1 MSATDRQ
8 NRLLLAEDWKRIYQ
22 SFRNADFQSYDFDN
36 LRRTMINYLRQN
48 YPEDFNDYIESS
60 EYLALI
66 DLIAFLGQ
74 NISFRIDL
82 NARDNFL
89 ELAERRESIL
99 RLARLLSYNVKRN
112 QAANGMLKFAAV
124 RTTEQVVDSN
134 GLNLSG
140 QTIVWN
146 DPSNSNW
153 NEQFTK
159 ILNASLPVNN
169 VFGKPNKKDTVNSI
183 PTEQY
188 RFNAINTDVPVY
200 KFKKPVQGK
209 QFSFEVVSTDVEDG
223 NILEDVPVSGNNFG
237 FIYQNDGKGA
247 GSNNTGFFA
256 HFRQGVLDQG
266 DFTITTPTSNQI
278 ISVDTPNI
286 NDSDIWLF
294 RLDNSGRETE
304 YWTKIDNLEGNNII
318 YNSVNKKIRTV
329 YSALTRVDDRVNLIF
344 SDGVFGNLPKGTFR
358 VYYRT
363 SANQRVT
370 IKPSDMNGINIDI
383 PYLSRSGIRETL
395 TITFALKY
403 TVNNGAPSESN
414 ESIKQN
420 APATYYTQ
428 NRMITAEDYNVAPL
442 AVSQEIIKSKAVNRI
457 ASGISRYYDLIDAT
471 GKYSKTNLY
480 GADGIIYKE
489 FLTSKTGFSFQ
500 NQTDVEGAIVNII
513 EPILKNRKLLNFYYN
528 RFPKKLATDLEAT
541 FVQNTK
547 DTNRSTGYF
556 QDPDGV
562 TYQVGGFTSST
573 LKFVVAG
580 AVCKFIPPAGSYFDK
595 NNNIVSGVPS
605 AFGDKMYIYTKV
617 NAVTG
622 NGTEVS
628 VQGIGP
634 IVFNDIIP
642 SNAILAE
649 VKPKFNTGLINDVK
663 TQIIDQAF
671 NYNTFGLR
679 YDENTGIWRV
689 IIENNLNTTDNFS
702 TGKAGDTTNQSQ
714 DASWLLLFNTDGEK
728 YTVTYR
734 GLRYIFE
741 SDEEIKFY
749 YDSSDKIFDSK
760 TGKIIKDKISV
771 LNINPQEK
779 TNLLPF
785 TRNFDWEI
793 IAEYRDK
800 EGYVDSKKI
809 EVGFFD
815 SDDDGVVDDLEIF
828 NEIVNETNNP
838 NTKFIFQKKYTTSD
852 NVEDFRYVNQDLEG
866 ILVFSNE
873 DIIDP
878 LSTYNEG
885 QIFYFVN
892 SNLFKVLTS
901 DELVLTTNY
910 RAFIGRDDLKFQYIH
925 AADDTSRIDPSSTNI
940 VDVYLLTRAYDT
952 QFRQYLDGAIAV
964 KPLPPS
970 SDNLYR
976 NYNAELEKIKSIS
989 DEIIYH
995 PVKYKTLFGTEAD
1008 TSLQAI
1014 FKIVK
1019 NPDLVL
1025 NDNNLKTRVI
1035 NAINRYFALENWEF
1049 GEIFY
1054 FSELAAYVV
1063 NQLAPDLVTMVIV
1076 PVQIDQ
1082 SFGSLFEIKSEADE
1096 IFISGATVD
1105 NIEIID
1111 SVTATKLQAT
1121 GQIITASSSSN
1132 SGVTSSAS
1140 SSSSNIGGISY

>member
-66 DLIAFLGQ
+66 DMIAFLGQ
-74 NISFRIDL
+74 NISFRVDL

-89 ELAERRESIL
+89 ELAERRESVL

-112 QAANGMLKFAAV
+112 QATNGMLKFSAV
-124 RTTEQVVDSN
+124 RTTEQITDSN
-134 GLNLSG
+134 GLNLAG

-153 NEQFTK
+153 SEQFTR
-159 ILNASLPVNN
+159 ILNAALPVNN
-169 VFGKPNKKDTVNSI
+169 VIGKPNKKDTVNAI

-200 KFKKPVQGK
+200 KFRKGVQGT
-209 QFSFEVVSTDVEDG
+209 QFSFEIVSTDIEDG
-223 NILEDVPVSGNNFG
+223 AILEDIPVAGNNFG

-247 GSNNTGFFA
+247 GSNATGYFA
-256 HFRQGVLDQG
+256 HFRQGTLDQA
-266 DFTITTPTSNQI
+266 DFTITTPTSNQV
-278 ISVDTPNI
+278 ISIDTPNI

-294 RLDNSGRETE
+294 KLDSSGRETE

-318 YNSVNKKIRTV
+318 YNSVNKSIRTV

-344 SDGVFGNLPKGTFR
+344 SDGVFGDLPKGTFR

-363 SANQRVT
+363 SANRRIT
-370 IKPSDMNGINIDI
+370 IKPSDMIGVNIDV
-383 PYLSRSGIRETL
+383 PYLSRSGVRQTL
-395 TITFALKY
+395 TVTFNLKY
-403 TVNNGAPSESN
+403 TISNGAASESN
-414 ESIKQN
+414 ESIKQS
-420 APATYYTQ
+420 APSTYYTQ

-442 AVSQEIIKSKAVNRI
+442 SISQEIVKSKAVNRT

-480 GADGIIYKE
+480 GSDGIVYKE
-489 FLTSKTGFSFQ
+489 YIDSKTNFSFQ
-500 NQTDVEGAIVNII
+500 NQTDVEGVIVNDI
-513 EPILKNRKLLNFYYN
+513 EPILRSRKLLNFYYE
-528 RFPKKLATDLEAT
+528 RFPKKLTADLEAKFT
-541 FVQNTK
+541 QSNK

-556 QDPDGV
+556 EDPDG
-562 TYQVGGFTSST
+562 TAYLVGTFTNNA
-573 LKFVVAG
+573 LKFLIPG
-580 AVCKFIPPAGSYFDK
+580 AVCKFTAPTGNYFDK
-595 NNNIVSGVPS
+595 DNNIVEGEPS
-605 AFGDKMYIYTKV
+605 SLGDKTYIWSKV
-617 NAVTG
+617 VSVSG
-622 NGTEVS
+622 NGTQVS
-628 VQGIGP
+628 AAGVGP

-642 SNAILAE
+642 TNAILAE
-649 VKPKFNTGLINDVK
+649 IKPKFATGIINDVK

-679 YDENTGIWRV
+679 FDVESGIWRV
-689 IIENNLNTTDNFS
+689 IIENNLNLTDNFS
-702 TGKAGDTTNQSQ
+702 TGKTGDTTNLSQ
-714 DASWLLLFNTDGEK
+714 DASWLLLFQTDGEK
-728 YTVTYR
+728 YTVTSR

-749 YDSSDKIFDSK
+749 YDSSDKIYENK

-779 TNLLPF
+779 TNLIPF

-809 EVGFFD
+809 EIGFFD

-828 NEIVNETNNP
+828 NSIVNETNNP
-838 NTKFIFQKKYTTSD
+838 NTKLIFLQKYTTTD
-852 NVEDFRYVNQDLEG
+852 NVEDFKYISQSEAN
-866 ILVFSNE
+866 ILVFDSESN
-873 DIIDP
+873 IDP
-878 LSTYNEG
+878 LSVYNDG
-885 QIFYFVN
+885 QVFYFVDEEV
-892 SNLFKVLTS
+892 FKILNNDTLALTA
-901 DELVLTTNY
+901 DY
-910 RAFIGRDDLKFQYIH
+910 KAFIGRDELKFQYIH
-925 AADDTSRIDPSSTNI
+925 AADDASRIDPSSTNI
-940 VDVYLLTRAYDT
+940 VDVYLLTRGYDT
-952 QFRQYLDGAIAV
+952 QFRQYLEGALAT

-976 NYNAELEKIKSIS
+976 NYNTELEKIKSIS

-995 PVKYKTLFGTEAD
+995 PVKYKLLFGAD
-1008 TSLQAI
+1008 ADASLRAV

-1025 NDNNLKTRVI
+1025 NDNNVKTRVI
-1035 NAINRYFALENWEF
+1035 NAINQYFSLENWDF
-1049 GEIFY
+1049 GETFY
-1054 FSELAAYVV
+1054 FSELATYVV
-1063 NQLAPDLVTMVIV
+1063 NQLSPDLVTLVIV
-1076 PVQIDQ
+1076 PVQADQ
-1082 SFGSLFEIKSEADE
+1082 SFGSLFEIKSESDE

-1111 SVTATKLQAT
+1111 SVTATKLKAT
-1121 GQIITASSSSN
+1121 GSVITSAASEN
-1132 SGVTSSAS
+1132 SGVLSSS
-1140 SSSSNIGGISY
+1140 LQSSSNIGGISY

>member
-89 ELAERRESIL
+89 ELAERRESVL

-112 QAANGMLKFAAV
+112 QASNGMLKFSAIK
-124 RTTEQVVDSN
+124 TSEQVTDSN
-134 GLNLSG
+134 GLNLAG
-140 QTIVWN
+140 QTVVWN
-146 DPSNSNW
+146 DPSNTNW

-159 ILNASLPVNN
+159 ILNAALPVNN

-188 RFNAINTDVPVY
+188 RFNATNIDVPIY
-200 KFKKPVQGK
+200 NFKKPVQGK
-209 QFSFEVVSTDVEDG
+209 QYPFEVVSTDIEDS
-223 NILEDVPVSGNNFG
+223 NIIEDVPIAGSNFG

-256 HFRQGVLDQG
+256 HFRQGTLDQG
-266 DFTITTPTSNQI
+266 DFTITTPTSNQT
-278 ISVDTPNI
+278 ISIDTPNI
-286 NDSDIWLF
+286 NDSDVWLF
-294 RLDNSGRETE
+294 KLDNNGAQAE
-304 YWTKIDNLEGNNII
+304 YWTKIENLEGNNII

-344 SDGVFGNLPKGTFR
+344 SDGVFGDLPKGTFR

-363 SANQRVT
+363 SANQRLT
-370 IKPSDMNGINIDI
+370 IKPSDMIGANIEI
-383 PYLSRSGIRETL
+383 PYLSRSGIKETL
-395 TITFALKY
+395 TITFNLKY
-403 TVNNGAPSESN
+403 TINNGATSESS

-442 AVSQEIIKSKAVNRI
+442 AVSQEIVKSKAVNRT

-489 FLTSKTGFSFQ
+489 ALTSKTGFSFQ
-500 NQTDVEGAIVNII
+500 NQTDIEGVILNVI
-513 EPILKNRKLLNFYYN
+513 EPILRDRKLLNFYYN
-528 RFPKKLATDLEAT
+528 SFPKRLATDLDAT
-541 FVQNTK
+541 FVQNTQ

-556 QDPDGV
+556 QDADGV
-562 TYQVGGFTSST
+562 SYAVGGFTNT
-573 LKFVVAG
+573 ILKFVAAG
-580 AVCKFIPPAGSYFDK
+580 AVCKFTAPAGSYFDK
-595 NNNIVSGVPS
+595 NNYIVSGTPS
-605 AFGDKMYIYTKV
+605 ALGDKTYIWTKV
-617 NAVTG
+617 ISVNG
-622 NGTEVS
+622 NGKEVS
-628 VQGIGP
+628 VQGVGP

-642 SNAILAE
+642 PSAILTE
-649 VKPKFNTGLINDVK
+649 IKPKFNTGLTNDVK
-663 TQIIDQAF
+663 TQVIDQAF

-679 YDENTGIWRV
+679 YDVNSGIWRV
-689 IIENNLNTTDNFS
+689 IIENNLDVTDTFS
-702 TGKAGDTTNQSQ
+702 TGKTGDTTNQSQ
-714 DASWLLLFNTDGEK
+714 DASWLLLFNTDGEN
-728 YTVTYR
+728 YTITYR
-734 GLRYIFE
+734 GLRYLFE

-749 YDSSDKIFDSK
+749 YDSSDKIYDSK

-828 NEIVNETNNP
+828 NEIVNENNNP
-838 NTKFIFQKKYTTSD
+838 NTKFIFLKKYIALDS
-852 NVEDFRYVNQDLEG
+852 VEDFRYVNQSQEN
-866 ILVFSNE
+866 ILIFDSE
-873 DIIDP
+873 TAIDP
-878 LSTYNEG
+878 LSSYNAG
-885 QIFYFVN
+885 QVFYFVD
-892 SNLFKVLTS
+892 SQLFKVLAN
-901 DELVLTTNY
+901 DELALSADY
-910 RAFIGRDDLKFQYIH
+910 KAYIGRDELKFQYIH
-925 AADDTSRIDPSSTNI
+925 AADNTSRIDPSSSNI
-940 VDVYLLTRAYDT
+940 IDVYFLTKAYDT
-952 QFRQYLDGAIAV
+952 QFRLFLDGAIASN
-964 KPLPPS
+964 PLPPS
-970 SDNLYR
+970 SDSLYR
-976 NYNAELEKIKSIS
+976 NYNNDLEKIKSIS

-995 PVKYKTLFGTEAD
+995 PVKYKILFGSSAD
-1008 TSLQAI
+1008 TSLQAV

-1025 NDNNLKTRVI
+1025 NDNNIKTRVI
-1035 NAINRYFALENWEF
+1035 TAINQYFALENWEF
-1049 GEIFY
+1049 GETFY
-1054 FSELAAYVV
+1054 FSELATYVV
-1063 NQLAPDLVTMVIV
+1063 NQLAPDLVTLVVV
-1076 PVQIDQ
+1076 PVQVDQ
-1082 SFGSLFEIKSEADE
+1082 SFGSLFEIKSESDE
-1096 IFISGATVD
+1096 IFISGANVD

-1111 SVTATKLQAT
+1111 GITATKLQAT
-1121 GQIITASSSSN
+1121 GQIITTASSSN
-1132 SGVTSSAS
+1132 TGVTSSAL
-1140 SSSSNIGGISY
+1140 SSSSNIGGVGY

>member
-22 SFRNADFQSYDFDN
+22 TFRNADFQSYDFDN

-60 EYLALI
+60 EYLAII

-89 ELAERRESIL
+89 ELAERRESVL

-112 QAANGMLKFAAV
+112 QAANGMLKFSAV

-159 ILNASLPVNN
+159 ILNAALPINN
-169 VFGKPNKKDTVNSI
+169 VFGKPNKRDTVNSI

-200 KFKKPVQGK
+200 NFKKAVQGR
-209 QFSFEVVSTDVEDG
+209 QYSFEVVSTDVQDG
-223 NILEDVPVSGNNFG
+223 NILEDVPVAGNNFG
-237 FIYQNDGKGA
+237 FIYQNDGRGA
-247 GSNNTGFFA
+247 GSNNSGFFA
-256 HFRQGVLDQG
+256 HFRQGTLDSG
-266 DFTITTPTSNQI
+266 DFTITTPTSNQV
-278 ISVDTPNI
+278 ISIDTANI
-286 NDSDIWLF
+286 NNSDIWLYK
-294 RLDNSGRETE
+294 LDSAGRETE
-304 YWTKIDNLEGNNII
+304 FWTKIDNLEGNNII
-318 YNSVNKKIRTV
+318 YNSVNKNIRTV

-344 SDGVFGNLPKGTFR
+344 SDGVFGDLPKGTFR

-363 SANQRVT
+363 SANQRLV
-370 IKPSDMNGINIDI
+370 IKPANMIGVNIDI
-383 PYLSRSGIRETL
+383 PYLSRSGVRETL
-395 TITFALKY
+395 TITFDLRY
-403 TVNNGAPSESN
+403 TINNGAASESN

-442 AVSQEIIKSKAVNRI
+442 AVSQEIVKSKAVNRTS
-457 ASGISRYYDLIDAT
+457 SGISRYYDLIDVT

-489 FLTSKTGFSFQ
+489 FLNSKTSFSFQ
-500 NQTDVEGAIVNII
+500 NQTDIEGAIVNVI
-513 EPILKNRKLLNFYYN
+513 EPILRDRKLLNFYYN
-528 RFPKKLATDLEAT
+528 RFPKRLATDLEAK
-541 FVQNTK
+541 FVQITN

-556 QDPDGV
+556 EDPEGV
-562 TYQVGGFTSST
+562 IYQVGSFTSNT
-573 LKFVVAG
+573 LRFLLPG
-580 AVCKFIPPAGSYFDK
+580 AICKFTAPEGSYFDK
-595 NNNIVSGVPS
+595 DNNIVTGTPS
-605 AFGDKMYIYTKV
+605 SLGDKTYIWTKV
-617 NAVTG
+617 NSVTG

-628 VQGIGP
+628 LQGLGP
-634 IVFNDIIP
+634 IVLNDIIP
-642 SNAILAE
+642 SNAILTE
-649 VKPKFNTGLINDVK
+649 IKPKFNTGLINDVK

-671 NYNTFGLR
+671 KYNTFGLR
-679 YDENTGIWRV
+679 YDVTSGIWRV
-689 IIENNLNTTDNFS
+689 IIENNLNVLDNFS
-702 TGKAGDTTNQSQ
+702 TGKTGDTSNQSQ

-741 SDEEIKFY
+741 SDSEIKFY
-749 YDSSDKIFDSK
+749 YDSSDKIYDSK

-779 TNLLPF
+779 TNLMPF

-828 NEIVNETNNP
+828 NEIVNESNNP
-838 NTKFIFQKKYTTSD
+838 STKFIFLKKYITSD
-852 NVEDFRYVNQDLEG
+852 NAEDFRYVNQSSEG
-866 ILVFSNE
+866 ILVLDSE
-873 DIIDP
+873 SDIQP
-878 LSTYNEG
+878 LSSYNEG
-885 QIFYFVN
+885 QVFYFVD
-892 SNLFKVLTS
+892 SNLFKVISNSALIIS
-901 DELVLTTNY
+901 SNY
-910 RAFIGRDDLKFQYIH
+910 KAFVGRDELKFQYIH
-925 AADDTSRIDPSSTNI
+925 AADDTSRIDPSSSNI
-940 VDVYLLTRAYDT
+940 IDVYLLTRAYDT
-952 QFRQYLDGAIAV
+952 NFRQYLDGVLTA

-976 NYNAELEKIKSIS
+976 SYNSDLEKIKSIS

-995 PVKYKTLFGTEAD
+995 PVKYKVLFGAD
-1008 TSLQAI
+1008 ADASLQAL

-1025 NDNNLKTRVI
+1025 NDNNIKTRVI
-1035 NAINRYFALENWEF
+1035 NAINQYFALDNWEF
-1049 GEIFY
+1049 GETFY
-1054 FSELAAYVV
+1054 FSELATYVV
-1063 NQLAPDLVTMVIV
+1063 NQLAPDLVTLVIV
-1076 PVQIDQ
+1076 PVQTDQ
-1082 SFGSLFEIKSEADE
+1082 VFGSLFEIKSESDE

-1111 SVTATKLQAT
+1111 GITATKLQAT
-1121 GQIITASSSSN
+1121 GQIITTASTSN
-1132 SGVTSSAS
+1132 VGITSGTT